1 MARKA
6 NTSGKMSYYM
16 KKKLERISQE
26 STEPEIVE
34 TEDEIRAKLTERFNA
49 LNLIS
54 SQTVNGKNK
63 ALIVSGP
70 AGVGKSHN
78 VLQAARE
85 FEKRGGKVGVIKGF
99 CRPTGLYRALY
110 DHSAHNDVLIFDD
123 ADSAF
128 GDPVSLNLL
137 KAACELSENRR
148 ISWMAET
155 KMLTDEGDRLPRT
168 FEYSGNIVFITNI
181 DMQAAVDRGHGL
193 AAHFDALMSRSLYI
207 DLGMKNKRD
216 CIVRIKQVVESGAL
230 TSHGIT
236 STDAREILGFVE
248 ENSEKLRELSLRL
261 VVKIGH
267 LKRNNPVQWKSLAKV
282 TCVR

>member
-1 MARKA
+1 MSRKQ

>member
-1 MARKA
+1 MARKQ
-6 NTSGKMSYYM
+6 NTSGKLSYYM
-16 KKKLERISQE
+16 KKKLERLSQE
-26 STEPEIVE
+26 NQEPEIVE
-34 TEDEIRAKLTERFNA
+34 TEEEIRAKLTERFNA

>member
-1 MARKA
+1 MARKQ
-6 NTSGKMSYYM
+6 NTSGKLSYYM
-16 KKKLERISQE
+16 KKKLERLSVENQ
-26 STEPEIVE
+26 EPEIVE

-54 SQTVNGKNK
+54 AQTVNGKNK

-110 DHSAHNDVLIFDD
+110 DHSAQNDVLIFDD

-230 TSHGIT
+230 SSHGIT
-236 STDAREILGFVE
+236 TTDAREILGFVE

>member
-1 MARKA
+1 MARKQ

-16 KKKLERISQE
+16 KKKLERLSQE
-26 STEPEIVE
+26 NQEPEIVE

-267 LKRNNPVQWKSLAKV
+267 LKRNNPQQWKSLAKV

>member
-1 MARKA
+1 MARKQ
-6 NTSGKMSYYM
+6 NTTGKMSYYM
-16 KKKLERISQE
+16 KKKLERLSVENQ
-26 STEPEIVE
+26 EPEIVE

-54 SQTVNGKNK
+54 QQTVNGKNK

-230 TSHGIT
+230 SSHGIT

>member
-1 MARKA
+1 MTRKQ
-6 NTSGKMSYYM
+6 NTSGKLSYYM
-16 KKKLERISQE
+16 KKKLERLSQE
-26 STEPEIVE
+26 NQEPEIVE

>member
-1 MARKA
+1 MSRKQ

-16 KKKLERISQE
+16 KKKLERLSQE

>member
-1 MARKA
+1 MTRKQ
-6 NTSGKMSYYM
+6 NTSGKLSYYM
-16 KKKLERISQE
+16 KKKLERLSQE
-26 STEPEIVE
+26 NQEPEIVE

-110 DHSAHNDVLIFDD
+110 DHSAQNDVLIFDD

-230 TSHGIT
+230 SSHGIT

-248 ENSEKLRELSLRL
+248 ENSDKLRELSLRL

>member
-1 MARKA
+1 MTRKQ
-6 NTSGKMSYYM
+6 NTSGKLSYYM
-16 KKKLERISQE
+16 KKKLERLSQE
-26 STEPEIVE
+26 NQEPEIVE

-267 LKRNNPVQWKSLAKV
+267 LKRNNPQQWKSLAKV